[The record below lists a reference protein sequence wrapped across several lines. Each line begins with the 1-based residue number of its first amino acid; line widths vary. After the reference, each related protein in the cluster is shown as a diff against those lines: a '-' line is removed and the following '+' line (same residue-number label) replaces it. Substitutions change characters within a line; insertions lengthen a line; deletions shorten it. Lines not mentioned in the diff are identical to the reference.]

1 MRFSKSLFV
10 FNYYE
15 LYLFYADATG
25 AVFIVNLENEGSI
38 ELVLYIGC

>member
-15 LYLFYADATG
+15 LYLFYAVASG
-25 AVFIVNLENEGSI
+25 AVFIVSLENEGSI
-38 ELVLYIGC
+38 EWVLYIVC